1 MPGTVVVTAV
11 EAVGPDPVLAFLLQV
26 VVLLTSAMVL
36 GRVAVRLGLPAIVG
50 ELCVGVLLGPSVLG
64 HAAPAVSHWLLPQGA
79 DKTGLFGG
87 LAQIGVLLLIGLT
100 GVGIDGALFRR
111 KGRAAL
117 RVGILALVVP
127 LSLGVLAGW
136 LMPERQLPAGADRP
150 TAALFLGVAMGISAL
165 PVTAKILMDMKLFHR
180 NVGQLTLMAAALDD
194 VAGWVLLSFAS
205 VMVTAGLGGGNA
217 VALLYPCAFVT
228 VAWLAG
234 RPLTR
239 LAVRLA
245 MRSADA
251 GPVIVVTIAVTLCCA
266 AAAHVL
272 GMDAVFGAFV
282 GGLLVG
288 SAREDVAARL
298 APLRTVT
305 LAVLAPLFFATAGLH
320 VDLLV
325 LADPGIVVLG
335 LVLLVIAVLGKF
347 AGAYAGARLVGLT
360 SWEGVAVGAGL
371 NARGVV
377 EIVVAGVGL
386 RLGVL
391 NDELYTII
399 VLIAI
404 ITSIMAP
411 PILRAAMSRIE
422 QTAEE
427 RLRAMHADPAPLEH

>member
-1 MPGTVVVTAV
+1 MSGTVVVTAA
-11 EAVGPDPVLAFLLQV
+11 EAAGPDPVLAFLLQV

-64 HAAPAVSHWLLPQGA
+64 HAAPALSHWLLPQGA

-87 LAQIGVLLLIGLT
+87 LAQTGVLLLIGLT

-136 LMPERQLPAGADRP
+136 LMPERQLPTGADRP
-150 TAALFLGVAMGISAL
+150 TAALFLGVAIGISAL

-205 VMVTAGLGGGNA
+205 VMVTAGLGGGDA
-217 VALLYPCAFVT
+217 VALLYPCAFAAL
-228 VAWLAG
+228 AWLAG

-245 MRSADA
+245 MRSAEA

-288 SAREDVAARL
+288 SEDVAARL

-427 RLRAMHADPAPLEH
+427 RLRALHADPAPLEH